1 MIIKM
6 KDLLKEA
13 KGFESKDGK
22 AAIKQYQKMYAKN
35 VKNGEQYFA
44 SSVDQLAD
52 FMESQG
58 LKNQAQMLRG
68 EYQMEVQKW
77 YDKWLKQFVKSLK

>member
-1 MIIKM
+1 MIKL
-6 KDLLKEA
+6 KDVLKEA

-35 VKNGEQYFA
+35 VKNGEEYFA
-44 SSVDQLAD
+44 SSIDGLAD
-52 FMESQG
+52 FMEQQG
-58 LKNQAQMLRG
+58 LKNQAQLLRG
-68 EYQMEVQKW
+68 EYMMKVQKW